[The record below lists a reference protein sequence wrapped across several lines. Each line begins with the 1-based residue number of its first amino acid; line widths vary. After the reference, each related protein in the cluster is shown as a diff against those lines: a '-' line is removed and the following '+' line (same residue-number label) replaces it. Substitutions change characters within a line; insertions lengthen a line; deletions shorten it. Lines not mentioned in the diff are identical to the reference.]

1 MVYCLE
7 CLCCSGNAK
16 VVLDQSARDMPEV
29 GNKNASRQTIPGK
42 YSLWKVSLLLRENAH
57 VSGLH

>member
-1 MVYCLE
+1 
-7 CLCCSGNAK
+7 
-16 VVLDQSARDMPEV
+16 MPEV

-57 VSGLH
+57 VSGLRWWRDACG